1 MPALRCARKT
11 WIAVEAGGRIVART
25 RPHRAAARAYADGAA
40 AMTTID
46 RLHAQKQQ
54 VLDRLQDDD
63 LGANER
69 AELEAV
75 LAKVNTALSLLADD
89 RGSAP

>member
-1 MPALRCARKT
+1 
-11 WIAVEAGGRIVART
+11 
-25 RPHRAAARAYADGAA
+25 
-40 AMTTID
+40 MTTID

-63 LGANER
+63 IGANER

-89 RGSAP
+89 RGSEP

>member
-1 MPALRCARKT
+1 LRCARKT
-11 WIAVEAGGRIVART
+11 WIAVEEGGGIVART
-25 RPHRAAARAYADGAA
+25 RPRRTAARAYADGAA
-40 AMTTID
+40 AMTAVD

-54 VLDRLQDDD
+54 VLDRLRDDD

-89 RGSAP
+89 RGSEP